1 MIKNKSKK
9 VWVCDCGRKVVAKK
23 MPTICPA
30 CGRTDTFAS
39 APQIVTK

>member
-23 MPTICPA
+23 CRLSVPRVDARIHLQVPL
-30 CGRTDTFAS
+30 
-39 APQIVTK
+39 KL